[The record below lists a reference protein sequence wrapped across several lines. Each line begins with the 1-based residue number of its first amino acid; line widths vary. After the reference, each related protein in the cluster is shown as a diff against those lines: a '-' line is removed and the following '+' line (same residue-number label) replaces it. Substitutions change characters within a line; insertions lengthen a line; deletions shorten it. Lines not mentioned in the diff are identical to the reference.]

1 MLLKWKL
8 RDDEKT
14 LAFVCLCARKNYPN
28 RKLRETTEKESSL
41 IKLWNVVLH
50 AHCTHLEVIYNQDGG
65 FPSLPLYSIGFQY
78 FKFISWSYN
87 ENRRFC
93 LSKKFIHAITAHKF
107 NTVWHGFMFSIQSQ
121 FFSTCQMCISWHTGS
136 TFCTVSWNISH
147 SGVNRI
153 SRILLTANSE
163 PIFPLIGIVK
173 IQFGKNYFYFCVHY
187 LTGYTDTK
195 PIFF

>member
-14 LAFVCLCARKNYPN
+14 LAFVCLCAWKNYPN

-121 FFSTCQMCISWHTGS
+121 FFLHANCAFHGTQAQHFLQLVGI
-136 TFCTVSWNISH
+136 F
-147 SGVNRI
+147 RI
-153 SRILLTANSE
+153 Q
-163 PIFPLIGIVK
+163 V
-173 IQFGKNYFYFCVHY
+173 
-187 LTGYTDTK
+187 
-195 PIFF
+195 